1 MNSIYGNTIAPGGI
15 GDLYFY
21 DRTYSHDDFATD
33 SMRQAK
39 AQNDGVFLG
48 RYVLV
53 ESVGENDGHNEAWRK
68 VMKNGIYDYERVA
81 ILDAATTQ
89 IRIGDEKNY
98 GAEYFNPSNVFNGN
112 IADSSEY
119 SISLGEGG
127 YDANGKYTI
136 PLNFNLPIF
145 GEAVG
150 QVFNVLYGSNNRSNN
165 VTFASNKENL
175 DKIQAGGKTLSKDGL
190 YQVLSGIEWDKLN
203 SGQAQWATT
212 YLGLANAPTEDKR
225 ISSEYLRTDGGNN
238 MSNKISWSNGGNINS
253 IKEDNVPVLTL
264 SAEDENGKV
273 SIKNTT
279 EVAGAIT
286 SNATGTLASDNQAVL
301 YNHVKT
307 LVANNGMPYV
317 LKQGQYTKD
326 DSNGAISLDDENLN
340 SLPAGTIFFIP
351 VDT

>member
-21 DRTYSHDDFATD
+21 DRTYSRDDFATD

-39 AQNDGVFLG
+39 AQDDGVFLG

-68 VMKNGIYDYERVA
+68 VMKNGVYDYERVA

-175 DKIQAGGKTLSKDGL
+175 DKIQAGGKTLSEDGL

-203 SGQAQWATT
+203 SGQAQWAAT
-212 YLGLANAPTEDKR
+212 YLGLTNAPTEDKR

-238 MSNKISWSNGGNINS
+238 MSNKISWSNGGNIN
-253 IKEDNVPVLTL
+253 
-264 SAEDENGKV
+264 
-273 SIKNTT
+273 
-279 EVAGAIT
+279 
-286 SNATGTLASDNQAVL
+286 
-301 YNHVKT
+301 
-307 LVANNGMPYV
+307 
-317 LKQGQYTKD
+317 
-326 DSNGAISLDDENLN
+326 
-340 SLPAGTIFFIP
+340 
-351 VDT
+351 

>member
-68 VMKNGIYDYERVA
+68 VMKNGVYDYERVA

-89 IRIGDEKNY
+89 IKIGDEKSY

-150 QVFNVLYGSNNRSNN
+150 QIFNVLYGSNNRSNN

-175 DKIQAGGKTLSKDGL
+175 DKIQAGGKTLSEDGL

-203 SGQAQWATT
+203 SGQAQWAAT
-212 YLGLANAPTEDKR
+212 YLGLTNAPAPGEI

-253 IKEDNVPVLTL
+253 IKEDNVPILTL
-264 SAEDENGKV
+264 SSATKV
-273 SIKNTT
+273 D
-279 EVAGAIT
+279 GAIT
-286 SNATGTLASDNQAVL
+286 STATGTLASDNQAVL

-307 LVANNGMPYV
+307 LVSNNGMPYV

-326 DSNGAISLDDENLN
+326 DSNGAISLKDENLK

>member
-21 DRTYSHDDFATD
+21 DRTYSRDDFATD

-39 AQNDGVFLG
+39 AQSDGVFLG

-68 VMKNGIYDYERVA
+68 VMKNGVYDYERVA

-175 DKIQAGGKTLSKDGL
+175 DKIQAGGKTLSEDGL

-203 SGQAQWATT
+203 SGQAQWAAT
-212 YLGLANAPTEDKR
+212 YLGLTNAPTTSER
-225 ISSEYLRTDGGNN
+225 ISSEYLRTDGGNS
-238 MSNKISWSNGGNINS
+238 MSNAISWSNGGNIDS
-253 IKEDNVPVLTL
+253 IQENGVPVLTL
-264 SAEDENGKV
+264 SVSNGKV

-279 EVAGAIT
+279 EVTGEIT
-286 SNATGTLASDNQAVL
+286 STAIGTLKADNQSVL

-307 LVANNGMPYV
+307 LVSNNGMPYV
-317 LKQGQYTKD
+317 LSKGQYTK

>member
-39 AQNDGVFLG
+39 AQSDGVFLG

-53 ESVGENDGHNEAWRK
+53 ESIGENDRHNETQRK
-68 VMKNGIYDYERVA
+68 VIKNGVYDYKRVA

-89 IRIGDEKNY
+89 IRMKDEKNY

-165 VTFASNKENL
+165 VAFASDKENL
-175 DKIQAGGKTLSKDGL
+175 DKIQAGGKTLSEDGL

-203 SGQAQWATT
+203 SGQAQWAAT
-212 YLGLANAPTEDKR
+212 YLELTNAPTEGKR

-238 MSNKISWSNGGNINS
+238 MSNKISWPNGGNINS
-253 IKEDNVPVLTL
+253 IQEDNVPVLAL
-264 SAEDENGKV
+264 SVSNGKV

-279 EVAGAIT
+279 EVTGEIT
-286 SNATGTLASDNQAVL
+286 STATGTLKTDNQAVL

-307 LVANNGMPYV
+307 LVSNNGMPYV

-326 DSNGAISLDDENLN
+326 DSNGAVSLKDENLK

>member
-68 VMKNGIYDYERVA
+68 VMKNGVYDYERVA

-127 YDANGKYTI
+127 YDANGKYSI

-165 VTFASNKENL
+165 VAFASDKDNL

-212 YLGLANAPTEDKR
+212 YLGLTNAPIEGKR
-225 ISSEYLRTDGGNN
+225 ISSEYLRTDGGNR
-238 MSNKISWSNGGNINS
+238 MSNAISWSNGGNINS
-253 IKEDNVPVLTL
+253 IQEEDNVPVLAL
-264 SAEDENGKV
+264 SVSNGIV

-279 EVAGAIT
+279 EVDGAIT
-286 SNATGTLASDNQAVL
+286 STATGTLASDNQAVL

-307 LVANNGMPYV
+307 LVSNNGMPYV
-317 LKQGQYTKD
+317 LRKGQYTKD
-326 DSNGAISLDDENLN
+326 DSNGSISLTNKALN

>member
-21 DRTYSHDDFATD
+21 DRTYSRDDFATD

-68 VMKNGIYDYERVA
+68 VMKNGVYDYERVA

-165 VTFASNKENL
+165 VTFASDKENL
-175 DKIQAGGKTLSKDGL
+175 NKIQAGGKTLSEDGL

-212 YLGLANAPTEDKR
+212 YLGLTNAPTEGKR
-225 ISSEYLRTDGGNN
+225 ISSEYLCTDGGNN
-238 MSNKISWSNGGNINS
+238 MSNAISWSNGGKINS
-253 IKEDNVPVLTL
+253 IKEDNVPILTL
-264 SAEDENGKV
+264 SSATKV
-273 SIKNTT
+273 D
-279 EVAGAIT
+279 GAIT
-286 SNATGTLASDNQAVL
+286 STATGILASDNQAVL

-307 LVANNGMPYV
+307 LVSNNGMPYV

-326 DSNGAISLDDENLN
+326 DSNGAISLKDENLK

>member
-21 DRTYSHDDFATD
+21 DRTYSRDDFATD

-39 AQNDGVFLG
+39 AQSDGVFLG

-53 ESVGENDGHNEAWRK
+53 ESVGKNDGHNEAWRK
-68 VMKNGIYDYERVA
+68 VMKNGVYDYERVA

-89 IRIGDEKNY
+89 IGIGDEKNY

-175 DKIQAGGKTLSKDGL
+175 DKIQAGGKTLSEDGL
-190 YQVLSGIEWDKLN
+190 YQVLSGIEWDKIN
-203 SGQAQWATT
+203 SGQAQWAAT
-212 YLGLANAPTEDKR
+212 YLGLTNAPAPGER
-225 ISSEYLRTDGGNN
+225 ISSEYLRTDGGNS
-238 MSNKISWSNGGNINS
+238 MSNAISWSNGGNINS
-253 IKEDNVPVLTL
+253 IQENNVPVLTL
-264 SAEDENGKV
+264 SAGDGKV
-273 SIKNTT
+273 SIKN
-279 EVAGAIT
+279 GAIT
-286 SNATGTLASDNQAVL
+286 STATGTLASDKQAVL

-307 LVANNGMPYV
+307 LVSNNGMPYV
-317 LKQGQYTKD
+317 LRQGQYTK
-326 DSNGAISLDDENLN
+326 DSNGAISLNDENLN

>member
-21 DRTYSHDDFATD
+21 DRTYSRDDFATD
-33 SMRQAK
+33 NMRQAK

-68 VMKNGIYDYERVA
+68 VMKNGVYDYERVA

-127 YDANGKYTI
+127 YDVNGKYTI

-165 VTFASNKENL
+165 VAFASDKENL
-175 DKIQAGGKTLSKDGL
+175 DKIQAGGKTLSEDGL
-190 YQVLSGIEWDKLN
+190 YQVLSGIKWDKLN
-203 SGQAQWATT
+203 SDEAQWATT
-212 YLGLANAPTEDKR
+212 YLGLTNAPTEDKR

-253 IKEDNVPVLTL
+253 IKEDNVPILTL
-264 SAEDENGKV
+264 SSATKV
-273 SIKNTT
+273 D
-279 EVAGAIT
+279 GAIT
-286 SNATGTLASDNQAVL
+286 STATGTLASDNQAVL

-307 LVANNGMPYV
+307 LVSNNGMPYV
-317 LKQGQYTKD
+317 LNQSQYTKN
-326 DSNGAISLDDENLN
+326 SNGAINLNDENLN

>member
-21 DRTYSHDDFATD
+21 DRTYSRDDFATD

-68 VMKNGIYDYERVA
+68 VMKNGVYDYERVA

-89 IRIGDEKNY
+89 IRIGDEKTY

-127 YDANGKYTI
+127 YDANGKYSI

-165 VTFASNKENL
+165 VAFASNKENL
-175 DKIQAGGKTLSKDGL
+175 DKIQAGGKTLSEDGL

-203 SGQAQWATT
+203 SGQAQWAAT
-212 YLGLANAPTEDKR
+212 YLGLTKAPTDGER
-225 ISSEYLRTDGGNN
+225 ISSEYLRTDGGNS
-238 MSNKISWSNGGNINS
+238 MSNAISWTNGGNINS
-253 IKEDNVPVLTL
+253 IQENDVPVLTL
-264 SAEDENGKV
+264 SSATKV
-273 SIKNTT
+273 D
-279 EVAGAIT
+279 GAIT
-286 SNATGTLASDNQAVL
+286 STATGTLASDNQAVL

-307 LVANNGMPYV
+307 LVSNNGMPYV
-317 LKQGQYTKD
+317 LKQGQYTK

>member
-1 MNSIYGNTIAPGGI
+1 MNRIYGNTIAPGGI

-39 AQNDGVFLG
+39 AQSDGVFLG

-53 ESVGENDGHNEAWRK
+53 ESVGENGGHNEAWRK
-68 VMKNGIYDYERVA
+68 VIKNGVYDYERVA

-127 YDANGKYTI
+127 YDANGKYSI

-165 VTFASNKENL
+165 VAFASDKKNL
-175 DKIQAGGKTLSKDGL
+175 DKIQAGGKTLSEDGL

-203 SGQAQWATT
+203 SGQAQWAAT
-212 YLGLANAPTEDKR
+212 YLGLTNAPAPGER
-225 ISSEYLRTDGGNN
+225 INSEYLRTDGGNS
-238 MSNKISWSNGGNINS
+238 MSNAISWSNGGNINS
-253 IKEDNVPVLTL
+253 IQEDNVPILTL
-264 SAEDENGKV
+264 SSATKV
-273 SIKNTT
+273 D
-279 EVAGAIT
+279 GAIT
-286 SNATGTLASDNQAVL
+286 STATGTLASDNQAVL

-307 LVANNGMPYV
+307 LVSNNGIPYV
-317 LKQGQYTKD
+317 LNQNQYTK

>member
-21 DRTYSHDDFATD
+21 DRTYSRDDFATD

-39 AQNDGVFLG
+39 AQSDGVFLG

-68 VMKNGIYDYERVA
+68 VMKNGVYDYERVA

-175 DKIQAGGKTLSKDGL
+175 DKIQAGGKTLSEDGL
-190 YQVLSGIEWDKLN
+190 YQVLSGIEWDKIN
-203 SGQAQWATT
+203 SGQAQWAAT
-212 YLGLANAPTEDKR
+212 YLGLTNAPAPGER

-238 MSNKISWSNGGNINS
+238 MSNAISWSNGGNINS
-253 IKEDNVPVLTL
+253 TKIDNIPVLTL
-264 SAEDENGKV
+264 SATRDGKV

-286 SNATGTLASDNQAVL
+286 STATGTLATDNQAVL

-307 LVANNGMPYV
+307 LVSNNGMPYV
-317 LKQGQYTKD
+317 LNQNQYTK
-326 DSNGAISLDDENLN
+326 DSNGAISLNDENLN

>member
-39 AQNDGVFLG
+39 AQSDGVFLG

-68 VMKNGIYDYERVA
+68 VMKNGVYDYERVA

-127 YDANGKYTI
+127 YDVNGKYTI

-165 VTFASNKENL
+165 VAFASDKKNL
-175 DKIQAGGKTLSKDGL
+175 DKIQAGGKTLSEDGL

-212 YLGLANAPTEDKR
+212 YLGLTKAPTASER
-225 ISSEYLRTDGGNN
+225 ISSEYLRTDGGNS
-238 MSNKISWSNGGNINS
+238 MSNAISWSNGGDINS
-253 IKEDNVPVLTL
+253 IKKDNVPILTL
-264 SAEDENGKV
+264 SSATKV
-273 SIKNTT
+273 D
-279 EVAGAIT
+279 GAIT
-286 SNATGTLASDNQAVL
+286 SAATGTLESDNQAVL

-307 LVANNGMPYV
+307 LVSNNGMPYV
-317 LKQGQYTKD
+317 LNQSQYTKN
-326 DSNGAISLDDENLN
+326 SNGAINLNDENLN

>member
-68 VMKNGIYDYERVA
+68 VIKNGVYDYERVA

-165 VTFASNKENL
+165 VAFASDKGNL
-175 DKIQAGGKTLSKDGL
+175 DKIQAGGKTLSEDGL

-203 SGQAQWATT
+203 SGQAQWAAT
-212 YLGLANAPTEDKR
+212 YLGLTKAPTPGER

-264 SAEDENGKV
+264 SAGDGKV
-273 SIKNTT
+273 SIKN
-279 EVAGAIT
+279 GAIT
-286 SNATGTLASDNQAVL
+286 STATGTLASNNQAVL

-307 LVANNGMPYV
+307 LVSNNGMPYV
-317 LKQGQYTKD
+317 LNQSQYTK
-326 DSNGAISLDDENLN
+326 DSNGAISLNDENLN

>member
-21 DRTYSHDDFATD
+21 DRTYSRDDFATD
-33 SMRQAK
+33 NMRQAK

-68 VMKNGIYDYERVA
+68 VMKNGVYDYERVA

-165 VTFASNKENL
+165 VTFASKKENL

-203 SGQAQWATT
+203 SGQAQWAAT
-212 YLGLANAPTEDKR
+212 YLELTEAPTEGKR
-225 ISSEYLRTDGGNN
+225 INSEYLRTDGGNR
-238 MSNKISWSNGGNINS
+238 MSNAISWSNGGNINS
-253 IKEDNVPVLTL
+253 IQENDVPILTL
-264 SAEDENGKV
+264 SSATKV
-273 SIKNTT
+273 D
-279 EVAGAIT
+279 GAIT
-286 SNATGTLASDNQAVL
+286 STATGTLASDNQAVL

-326 DSNGAISLDDENLN
+326 PNGTISLTDGTLN

>member
-21 DRTYSHDDFATD
+21 DRTYSRDDFATD

-39 AQNDGVFLG
+39 AQSDGVFLG

-68 VMKNGIYDYERVA
+68 VMKNGVYDYERVA

-175 DKIQAGGKTLSKDGL
+175 DKIQAGGKTLSEDGL
-190 YQVLSGIEWDKLN
+190 YQVLSGIEWDKIN
-203 SGQAQWATT
+203 SGQAQWAAT
-212 YLGLANAPTEDKR
+212 YLGLTNAPAPGER
-225 ISSEYLRTDGGNN
+225 ISSEYLRIDGGNS
-238 MSNKISWSNGGNINS
+238 MSNAISWSNGGNINS
-253 IKEDNVPVLTL
+253 IQENDAPVLTL
-264 SAEDENGKV
+264 SATRDGKV

-286 SNATGTLASDNQAVL
+286 STATGTLATDNQAVL

-307 LVANNGMPYV
+307 LVSNNGMPYV
-317 LKQGQYTKD
+317 LNKNQYTKD
-326 DSNGAISLDDENLN
+326 LNGAISLDDENLN

>member
-39 AQNDGVFLG
+39 AQSDGVFLG

-68 VMKNGIYDYERVA
+68 VMKNGVYDYERVA

-98 GAEYFNPSNVFNGN
+98 GAEYFNPSNVFSGN

-127 YDANGKYTI
+127 YDVNGKYSI

-165 VTFASNKENL
+165 VAFASDKENL
-175 DKIQAGGKTLSKDGL
+175 DKIQAGGKTLSEDGL
-190 YQVLSGIEWDKLN
+190 YQVLSGIKWDKLN
-203 SGQAQWATT
+203 SDEAQWATT
-212 YLGLANAPTEDKR
+212 YLGLTNAPTEDKR

-253 IKEDNVPVLTL
+253 IKEDNVPILTL
-264 SAEDENGKV
+264 SSATKV
-273 SIKNTT
+273 D
-279 EVAGAIT
+279 GAIT
-286 SNATGTLASDNQAVL
+286 STATGTLASDNQAVL

-307 LVANNGMPYV
+307 LVSNNGMPYV

-326 DSNGAISLDDENLN
+326 TNGAISLDDENLN

>member
-68 VMKNGIYDYERVA
+68 VMKNGVYDYERVA

-127 YDANGKYTI
+127 YDANGKYSI

-165 VTFASNKENL
+165 VAFASNKENL
-175 DKIQAGGKTLSKDGL
+175 DKIQAGGKTLSEDGL

-203 SGQAQWATT
+203 SGQAQWAAT
-212 YLGLANAPTEDKR
+212 YLGLTNAPAPGER
-225 ISSEYLRTDGGNN
+225 ISSEYLRTDGGNS
-238 MSNKISWSNGGNINS
+238 MSNAISWSNGGNINS
-253 IKEDNVPVLTL
+253 IKEDNVPILTL
-264 SAEDENGKV
+264 SSATKV
-273 SIKNTT
+273 D
-279 EVAGAIT
+279 GAIT
-286 SNATGTLASDNQAVL
+286 STATGTLASDNQAVL

-307 LVANNGMPYV
+307 LVSNNGMPYV
-317 LKQGQYTKD
+317 LNKNQYTK

>member
-21 DRTYSHDDFATD
+21 DRTYSRDDFATD
-33 SMRQAK
+33 NMRQAK

-68 VMKNGIYDYERVA
+68 VMKNGVYDYERVA

-127 YDANGKYTI
+127 YDANGKYSI

-150 QVFNVLYGSNNRSNN
+150 
-165 VTFASNKENL
+165 
-175 DKIQAGGKTLSKDGL
+175 
-190 YQVLSGIEWDKLN
+190 
-203 SGQAQWATT
+203 
-212 YLGLANAPTEDKR
+212 
-225 ISSEYLRTDGGNN
+225 
-238 MSNKISWSNGGNINS
+238 
-253 IKEDNVPVLTL
+253 
-264 SAEDENGKV
+264 
-273 SIKNTT
+273 
-279 EVAGAIT
+279 
-286 SNATGTLASDNQAVL
+286 
-301 YNHVKT
+301 
-307 LVANNGMPYV
+307 
-317 LKQGQYTKD
+317 
-326 DSNGAISLDDENLN
+326 
-340 SLPAGTIFFIP
+340 
-351 VDT
+351 

>member
-21 DRTYSHDDFATD
+21 DRTYSRNDFATD

-39 AQNDGVFLG
+39 AQSDGVFIG

-53 ESVGENDGHNEAWRK
+53 ESIGENDGHNEACRK
-68 VMKNGIYDYERVA
+68 VMKNGVYDYERLA

-150 QVFNVLYGSNNRSNN
+150 QIFNVLYGSNNRSNN
-165 VTFASNKENL
+165 VAFASDKKNL
-175 DKIQAGGKTLSKDGL
+175 DKIHAGGKTLSEDGL

-203 SGQAQWATT
+203 SGQAQWAAT
-212 YLGLANAPTEDKR
+212 YLGLTNAPAPGER
-225 ISSEYLRTDGGNN
+225 INSEYLRTDGGNS
-238 MSNKISWSNGGNINS
+238 MSNAISWSNGGNINS
-253 IKEDNVPVLTL
+253 IQENNIPVLTL
-264 SAEDENGKV
+264 SSAKDGKV

-279 EVAGAIT
+279 EVAGTIT
-286 SNATGTLASDNQAVL
+286 STATGTLASDNQAVL

-307 LVANNGMPYV
+307 LVSNSGMPYI
-317 LKQGQYTKD
+317 LKQDQYTK

>member
-39 AQNDGVFLG
+39 AQSDGVFLG

-53 ESVGENDGHNEAWRK
+53 ESAGENDGHNEAWRK
-68 VMKNGIYDYERVA
+68 VMKNGVYDYERVA

-165 VTFASNKENL
+165 VTFASKKENL
-175 DKIQAGGKTLSKDGL
+175 DKIQAGGKTLSEDGL

-212 YLGLANAPTEDKR
+212 YLGLTEAPTEGKR

-238 MSNKISWSNGGNINS
+238 MSNKISWSNGGSINS
-253 IKEDNVPVLTL
+253 IKEDNVPILTL
-264 SAEDENGKV
+264 SSATKV
-273 SIKNTT
+273 D
-279 EVAGAIT
+279 GAIT
-286 SNATGTLASDNQAVL
+286 STAIDPLASDNQAVL

-307 LVANNGMPYV
+307 LVSNNGMPYV
-317 LKQGQYTKD
+317 LRKGQYTKD
-326 DSNGAISLDDENLN
+326 DSNGSISLTDKTLN

>member
-21 DRTYSHDDFATD
+21 DRTYSRDDFATD
-33 SMRQAK
+33 SVRQAK
-39 AQNDGVFLG
+39 AHNDGVFLG

-53 ESVGENDGHNEAWRK
+53 ESVGENGGHNEAWRK
-68 VMKNGIYDYERVA
+68 VIKNGVYDYERVA

-127 YDANGKYTI
+127 YDANGKYSI

-165 VTFASNKENL
+165 VAFASDKKNL
-175 DKIQAGGKTLSKDGL
+175 DKIHAGGKTLSEDGL

-203 SGQAQWATT
+203 SGQAQWAAT
-212 YLGLANAPTEDKR
+212 YLGLTNAPAPGER
-225 ISSEYLRTDGGNN
+225 INSEYLRTDGGNS
-238 MSNKISWSNGGNINS
+238 MSNAISWSNGGNINS
-253 IKEDNVPVLTL
+253 IQEDNVPILTL
-264 SAEDENGKV
+264 SSATKV
-273 SIKNTT
+273 D
-279 EVAGAIT
+279 GAIT
-286 SNATGTLASDNQAVL
+286 STATGTLASDNQAVL

-307 LVANNGMPYV
+307 LVSNNGIPYV
-317 LKQGQYTKD
+317 LNQNQYTK

>member
-39 AQNDGVFLG
+39 AQSDGVFLG

-68 VMKNGIYDYERVA
+68 VMKNGVYDYERVA

-119 SISLGEGG
+119 SISLGEGS
-127 YDANGKYTI
+127 YDANGKYSI

-150 QVFNVLYGSNNRSNN
+150 QVFNVLYGSNNRRNN
-165 VTFASNKENL
+165 VVFASKKENL
-175 DKIQAGGKTLSKDGL
+175 DKIHAGGKTLSKDGL

-203 SGQAQWATT
+203 SGQAQWAAT
-212 YLGLANAPTEDKR
+212 YLGLTNAPTEGKTIR
-225 ISSEYLRTDGGNN
+225 SEYLCTDGGNN

-253 IKEDNVPVLTL
+253 IKKDNVPVLTL
-264 SAEDENGKV
+264 SAEDKNGKV

-279 EVAGAIT
+279 EVTGAIT
-286 SNATGTLASDNQAVL
+286 STAIDTLKTDNQAVL

-307 LVANNGMPYV
+307 LVSNNGMPYV
-317 LKQGQYTKD
+317 LRKEQYTKD
-326 DSNGAISLDDENLN
+326 DSNGAISLKDEDLK

>member
-21 DRTYSHDDFATD
+21 DRTYSRDDFATD

-68 VMKNGIYDYERVA
+68 VMKNGVYDYERVA

-112 IADSSEY
+112 VADSSEY

-165 VTFASNKENL
+165 VIFASNKENL
-175 DKIQAGGKTLSKDGL
+175 DKIQAGGKTLSEDGL

-203 SGQAQWATT
+203 SGQAQWAAT
-212 YLGLANAPTEDKR
+212 YLGLTKAPTDSER
-225 ISSEYLRTDGGNN
+225 ISSEYLRTDGGNS
-238 MSNKISWSNGGNINS
+238 MSNAISWTNGGNINS
-253 IKEDNVPVLTL
+253 IQENDVPVLTL
-264 SAEDENGKV
+264 SSATKV
-273 SIKNTT
+273 D
-279 EVAGAIT
+279 GAIT
-286 SNATGTLASDNQAVL
+286 STATGTLASDNQAVL

-307 LVANNGMPYV
+307 LVSNNGMPYI
-317 LKQGQYTKD
+317 LNKNQYTKD
-326 DSNGAISLDDENLN
+326 LNGVISLNDEDLN

>member
-21 DRTYSHDDFATD
+21 DRTYSRDDFATD

-68 VMKNGIYDYERVA
+68 VMKNGVYDYERVA

-127 YDANGKYTI
+127 YDANGKYSI

-165 VTFASNKENL
+165 VIFASNKENL
-175 DKIQAGGKTLSKDGL
+175 DKIQAGGKTLSEDGL

-203 SGQAQWATT
+203 SGQAQWAAT
-212 YLGLANAPTEDKR
+212 YLGLTKAPTDGER

-253 IKEDNVPVLTL
+253 IKEDNVPILTL
-264 SAEDENGKV
+264 SSATKV
-273 SIKNTT
+273 D
-279 EVAGAIT
+279 GAIT
-286 SNATGTLASDNQAVL
+286 STATGTLASDNQAVL

-307 LVANNGMPYV
+307 LVSNNGMPYV
-317 LKQGQYTKD
+317 LKQGQYNK
-326 DSNGAISLDDENLN
+326 DSNGVISLTDENLN

>member
-21 DRTYSHDDFATD
+21 DRTYSRDDFATD
-33 SMRQAK
+33 NMRQAK

-68 VMKNGIYDYERVA
+68 VMKNGVYDYERVA

-127 YDANGKYTI
+127 YDVNGKYTI

-165 VTFASNKENL
+165 VAFASDKKNL
-175 DKIQAGGKTLSKDGL
+175 DKIQAGGKTLSEDGL
-190 YQVLSGIEWDKLN
+190 YQVLSGIEWDKIN
-203 SGQAQWATT
+203 SGQAQWAAT
-212 YLGLANAPTEDKR
+212 YLELTNAPTDSER

-238 MSNKISWSNGGNINS
+238 MSNAISWSNGGKINS
-253 IKEDNVPVLTL
+253 IKEDNVPILTL
-264 SAEDENGKV
+264 SSA
-273 SIKNTT
+273 T
-279 EVAGAIT
+279 EVDGTIT
-286 SNATGTLASDNQAVL
+286 STATGALKADNQAVL

-307 LVANNGMPYV
+307 LVSNNGMPYV

-326 DSNGAISLDDENLN
+326 TNGAISLDDENLN

>member
-68 VMKNGIYDYERVA
+68 VMKNGVYDYERVA

-165 VTFASNKENL
+165 VIFASDKENL
-175 DKIQAGGKTLSKDGL
+175 DKIQAGGKTLSEDGL
-190 YQVLSGIEWDKLN
+190 YQVLSGIEWDKIN
-203 SGQAQWATT
+203 SGQAQWAAT
-212 YLGLANAPTEDKR
+212 YLELTNAPTDSER

-238 MSNKISWSNGGNINS
+238 MSNAISWSNGGDINS
-253 IKEDNVPVLTL
+253 IQENNVPVLTL
-264 SAEDENGKV
+264 SAGDGKV
-273 SIKNTT
+273 SIKN
-279 EVAGAIT
+279 GAIT
-286 SNATGTLASDNQAVL
+286 STATGTLASDKQAVL

-307 LVANNGMPYV
+307 LVSNNGMPYV
-317 LKQGQYTKD
+317 LRQGQYTK
-326 DSNGAISLDDENLN
+326 DSNGAISLNDENLN

>member
-21 DRTYSHDDFATD
+21 DRTYSRDDFATD

-39 AQNDGVFLG
+39 AQSDGVFIG

-53 ESVGENDGHNEAWRK
+53 ESIGENDGHNEAWRK
-68 VMKNGIYDYERVA
+68 VMKNGVYDYERVA

-89 IRIGDEKNY
+89 ISIGDEKNY
-98 GAEYFNPSNVFNGN
+98 GAEYFNPSSVFNGN
-112 IADSSEY
+112 IAGSSEY

-127 YDANGKYTI
+127 YDANGKYSI

-165 VTFASNKENL
+165 VTFASYKKNL
-175 DKIQAGGKTLSKDGL
+175 DKIQAGGKTLSEDGL

-203 SGQAQWATT
+203 SGQAQWAAT
-212 YLGLANAPTEDKR
+212 YLELTNAPADNER
-225 ISSEYLRTDGGNN
+225 ISSEYLRTDGGNS
-238 MSNKISWSNGGNINS
+238 MSNAISWSNGGDINS
-253 IKEDNVPVLTL
+253 IQENNVSVLTL
-264 SAEDENGKV
+264 SARDRDGKV

-279 EVAGAIT
+279 EVAGTIT
-286 SNATGTLASDNQAVL
+286 STATGTLASDNQAVL

-307 LVANNGMPYV
+307 LVSNNGMPYV
-317 LKQGQYTKD
+317 LNKNQYTKD
-326 DSNGAISLDDENLN
+326 LNGAISLDDENLN

>member
-89 IRIGDEKNY
+89 ISIGDEKNY

-127 YDANGKYTI
+127 YDANGKYSI

-165 VTFASNKENL
+165 VAFASNKENL
-175 DKIQAGGKTLSKDGL
+175 DKIQAGGKTLSEDGL
-190 YQVLSGIEWDKLN
+190 YQVLSGIEWDKIN
-203 SGQAQWATT
+203 SGQAQWAAT
-212 YLGLANAPTEDKR
+212 YLGLTNAPAPGER
-225 ISSEYLRTDGGNN
+225 ISSEYLRTDGGNS
-238 MSNKISWSNGGNINS
+238 MSNAISWSSGGNINS
-253 IKEDNVPVLTL
+253 IQENDVPVLTL
-264 SAEDENGKV
+264 SSATKV
-273 SIKNTT
+273 D
-279 EVAGAIT
+279 GAIT
-286 SNATGTLASDNQAVL
+286 STATGTLASDNQAVL

-307 LVANNGMPYV
+307 LVSNNGKPYV
-317 LKQGQYTKD
+317 LDQNQYTK
-326 DSNGAISLDDENLN
+326 DSNGAINLNDENLN

>member
-21 DRTYSHDDFATD
+21 DRTYSRDDFATD

-68 VMKNGIYDYERVA
+68 VMKNGVYDYERVA

-150 QVFNVLYGSNNRSNN
+150 QVFNVLYGSKNRSNN
-165 VTFASNKENL
+165 VAFASDKENL
-175 DKIQAGGKTLSKDGL
+175 DKIQAGGKTLSEDGL

-212 YLGLANAPTEDKR
+212 YLELTEAPTEDKR

-238 MSNKISWSNGGNINS
+238 MSNKISWSNGGSINS
-253 IKEDNVPVLTL
+253 IKEDNVPILTL
-264 SAEDENGKV
+264 SSATKVNG
-273 SIKNTT
+273 
-279 EVAGAIT
+279 EIT
-286 SNATGTLASDNQAVL
+286 STATGTLKTDNQAVL

-307 LVANNGMPYV
+307 LVSNNGMPYV

-326 DSNGAISLDDENLN
+326 DSNGAISLIDENLK

>member
-33 SMRQAK
+33 SMRKAK

-68 VMKNGIYDYERVA
+68 VMKNGVYDYERVA

-127 YDANGKYTI
+127 YDANGKYSI

-165 VTFASNKENL
+165 VTFASNKDNL

-203 SGQAQWATT
+203 SGQAQWAAT
-212 YLGLANAPTEDKR
+212 YLELTNAPTDGET
-225 ISSEYLRTDGGNN
+225 ISSEYLCTNGGNR
-238 MSNKISWSNGGNINS
+238 MSNAISWSNGGNINS
-253 IKEDNVPVLTL
+253 IKEDNVPILTL
-264 SAEDENGKV
+264 SSATKV
-273 SIKNTT
+273 DGT
-279 EVAGAIT
+279 IT
-286 SNATGTLASDNQAVL
+286 STATGTLETDNQAVL

-307 LVANNGMPYV
+307 LVSNSGMPYV
-317 LKQGQYTKD
+317 LRKGQYTKD
-326 DSNGAISLDDENLN
+326 DSNGSISLNDTDLN

>member
-21 DRTYSHDDFATD
+21 DRTYSRNDFATD
-33 SMRQAK
+33 SMRRAK
-39 AQNDGVFLG
+39 AQSDGVFLG

-53 ESVGENDGHNEAWRK
+53 ESIGENDGHNEAWRK
-68 VMKNGIYDYERVA
+68 VMKNGVYDYERVA

-89 IRIGDEKNY
+89 ISIGDEKNY

-112 IADSSEY
+112 IAGSSEY

-127 YDANGKYTI
+127 YDANGKYSI

-165 VTFASNKENL
+165 VAFASDKENL
-175 DKIQAGGKTLSKDGL
+175 DKIQAGGKTLSEDGL

-212 YLGLANAPTEDKR
+212 YLGLTKAPTDSER
-225 ISSEYLRTDGGNN
+225 ISSEYLRTDGGNS
-238 MSNKISWSNGGNINS
+238 MSNAISWSNGGNINS
-253 IKEDNVPVLTL
+253 IQENNVPVLRL
-264 SAEDENGKV
+264 SARGGKV
-273 SIKNTT
+273 SIKDAT
-279 EVAGAIT
+279 EVTGTIT
-286 SNATGTLASDNQAVL
+286 STAIGTLASDNQAVL

-307 LVANNGMPYV
+307 LISNNGMPYV
-317 LKQGQYTKD
+317 LNQSQYTKN
-326 DSNGAISLDDENLN
+326 SNGVINLNDENLN

>member
-68 VMKNGIYDYERVA
+68 VMKNGVYDYERVA

-150 QVFNVLYGSNNRSNN
+150 QIFNVLYGSNNRSNN
-165 VTFASNKENL
+165 VTFASKKENL
-175 DKIQAGGKTLSKDGL
+175 DKIQAGGKTLSEDGL

-212 YLGLANAPTEDKR
+212 YLGLTNAPTEDKR
-225 ISSEYLRTDGGNN
+225 ISSEYLRTDGGNR
-238 MSNKISWSNGGNINS
+238 MSNAISWSNGGNINS
-253 IKEDNVPVLTL
+253 IQENDVPVLTL
-264 SAEDENGKV
+264 SSATKV
-273 SIKNTT
+273 DGT
-279 EVAGAIT
+279 IT
-286 SNATGTLASDNQAVL
+286 STATDPLKADNQAVL

-307 LVANNGMPYV
+307 LVSNSGMPYV
-317 LKQGQYTKD
+317 LRKGQYTKD
-326 DSNGAISLDDENLN
+326 PNGTISLTDGTLN